1 MHHALVMIW
10 LFVLLKVFQQRG
22 VRAGR
27 TTAPKGTQGDFL
39 GVLVDRSGFRDS
51 RVIGVRGLP
60 SVLPFLNALT
70 RLSISPRLP
79 GIVTCIQWGQYLE
92 LRNAIG
98 RGPGAQQYRIQCRS
112 GRPALHRESARRPA
126 SSAPAAALTGITAVC
141 QSITCG
147 ASKFRQ

>member
-60 SVLPFLNALT
+60 SVLSFLNALT
-70 RLSISPRLP
+70 FADQPQVAGNRDVHPLRCLH
-79 GIVTCIQWGQYLE
+79 LE

-98 RGPGAQQYRIQCRS
+98 
-112 GRPALHRESARRPA
+112 
-126 SSAPAAALTGITAVC
+126 
-141 QSITCG
+141 
-147 ASKFRQ
+147 